1 MKEKIHTIP
10 VNEAFDSGDECPFCY
25 LERTVEQRA
34 IRYILGPGASY
45 MEPDVRAATDDAGF
59 CRGHYQKMYDY
70 GNALGNALMM
80 QTYYT
85 KMMDELSRQLDDFEM
100 PDKRS
105 LLPLRKQKETKLPL
119 VEWLQEKQDTCYICN
134 RIDENQKRYFE
145 TFFVLIKE
153 HEFREKVEKSK
164 GFCMHHFG
172 QLLDYAQDNLPNSQR
187 EWFYETVV
195 DREISSSHSSYSSDS
210 SSSGSSP
217 RIISSRRCSSTKRS
231 FSSSLVL
238 SSRSKSSSLSPIL
251 MTIFNPATTVL

>member
-10 VNEAFDSGDECPFCY
+10 VNEAFESGDECPFCY
-25 LERTVEQRA
+25 LERAVEQRA

-45 MEPDVRAATDDAGF
+45 MEPDVRAVTDDVGF
-59 CRGHYQKMYDY
+59 CRSHYQKMYDY

-80 QTYYT
+80 QTYYA

-105 LLPLRKQKETKLPL
+105 LLPMRKQKETKLPL
-119 VEWLQEKQDTCYICN
+119 LEWLQKKQATCYICN
-134 RIDENQKRYFE
+134 RIEENQKRYLE

-153 HEFREKVEKSK
+153 HEFREKVERSK

-172 QLLDYAQDNLPNSQR
+172 QLLDCAREDLPNSQR

-195 DREISSSHSSYSSDS
+195 ELMKTHIDRVKEDIDWFVQKHDYRYAGAPGKMPRTRSPGVCKNCGAVIHRIS
-210 SSSGSSP
+210 P
-217 RIISSRRCSSTKRS
+217 TRLTFK
-231 FSSSLVL
+231 
-238 SSRSKSSSLSPIL
+238 
-251 MTIFNPATTVL
+251 

>member
-25 LERTVEQRA
+25 LERAVEQRA

-45 MEPDVRAATDDAGF
+45 MEPDVRAATDDVGF
-59 CRGHYQKMYDY
+59 CRSHYQKMYDY

-80 QTYYT
+80 QTYYA
-85 KMMDELSRQLDDFEM
+85 KMMDELSWQLDDFEM

-105 LLPLRKQKETKLPL
+105 LLPMRKQKETKLPL
-119 VEWLQEKQDTCYICN
+119 LEWLQKRQATCYICN
-134 RIDENQKRYFE
+134 RIEENQKRYLE

-153 HEFREKVEKSK
+153 HAFREKVERSK

-172 QLLDYAQDNLPNSQR
+172 QLLDCAREDLPNSQR

-195 DREISSSHSSYSSDS
+195 DLMKTHIDRVKEDIDWFVQKHDYRYAGAPWKNATDAVPRGMQKLRGGHPSDK
-210 SSSGSSP
+210 P
-217 RIISSRRCSSTKRS
+217 YKTD
-231 FSSSLVL
+231 F
-238 SSRSKSSSLSPIL
+238 
-251 MTIFNPATTVL
+251 

>member
-10 VNEAFDSGDECPFCY
+10 ANEAFESGDECPFCY
-25 LERTVEQRA
+25 LERAVEQRA

-45 MEPDVRAATDDAGF
+45 MEPDVRATTDDVGF
-59 CRGHYQKMYDY
+59 CRSHYQKMYDY

-80 QTYYT
+80 QTYYA

-105 LLPLRKQKETKLPL
+105 LLPMRKQKETKLPL
-119 VEWLQEKQDTCYICN
+119 LEWLQKKQATCYICN
-134 RIDENQKRYFE
+134 RIEENQKRYLE

-153 HEFREKVEKSK
+153 HEFREKVERSK

-172 QLLDYAQDNLPNSQR
+172 QLLDCAREDLPNSQR

-195 DREISSSHSSYSSDS
+195 ELMKTHIDRVKEDIDWFVQKHDYRYAGAPWKNATDAVPRGMQKLRGGHPSDK
-210 SSSGSSP
+210 P
-217 RIISSRRCSSTKRS
+217 YKTD
-231 FSSSLVL
+231 F
-238 SSRSKSSSLSPIL
+238 
-251 MTIFNPATTVL
+251 

>member
-25 LERTVEQRA
+25 LERAVEQRA

-45 MEPDVRAATDDAGF
+45 MEPDVRATTDDVGF
-59 CRGHYQKMYDY
+59 CRSHYQKMYDY

-80 QTYYT
+80 QTYYA

-105 LLPLRKQKETKLPL
+105 LLPMRKRKETKLPL
-119 VEWLQEKQDTCYICN
+119 LEWLQKKQATCYICN
-134 RIDENQKRYFE
+134 RIEENQKRYLE

-153 HEFREKVEKSK
+153 HEFREKVERSK

-172 QLLDYAQDNLPNSQR
+172 QLLDCAREDLPNSQR

-195 DREISSSHSSYSSDS
+195 ELMKTHIDRVKEDIDWFVQKHDYRYAGAPWKNATDAVPRGMQKLRGGHPSDK
-210 SSSGSSP
+210 P
-217 RIISSRRCSSTKRS
+217 YKTD
-231 FSSSLVL
+231 F
-238 SSRSKSSSLSPIL
+238 
-251 MTIFNPATTVL
+251 

>member
-25 LERTVEQRA
+25 LERAVEQRA

-45 MEPDVRAATDDAGF
+45 MEPDVRAATDDVGF
-59 CRGHYQKMYDY
+59 CRSHYQKMYDY

-80 QTYYT
+80 QTYYA

-105 LLPLRKQKETKLPL
+105 LLPMRKQKETKLPL
-119 VEWLQEKQDTCYICN
+119 LEWLQKRQATCYICN
-134 RIDENQKRYFE
+134 RIEENQKRYLE

-153 HEFREKVEKSK
+153 HAFREKVERSK

-172 QLLDYAQDNLPNSQR
+172 QLLDCAREDLPNGQR

-195 DREISSSHSSYSSDS
+195 DLMKTHIDRVKEDIDWFVQKHDYRYAGAPWKNATDAVPRGMQKLRGGHPSDK
-210 SSSGSSP
+210 P
-217 RIISSRRCSSTKRS
+217 YKTD
-231 FSSSLVL
+231 F
-238 SSRSKSSSLSPIL
+238 
-251 MTIFNPATTVL
+251 

>member
-45 MEPDVRAATDDAGF
+45 MELDVRAVTDDAGF

-119 VEWLQEKQDTCYICN
+119 VEWLQKKQDTCYICN
-134 RIDENQKRYFE
+134 RIEENQKRYFE

-195 DREISSSHSSYSSDS
+195 ELMKTHINRVKEDIDWFVQKHDYRYAGAPWKNAKDAVPRGMQKLRGGHPSDK
-210 SSSGSSP
+210 P
-217 RIISSRRCSSTKRS
+217 YKTD
-231 FSSSLVL
+231 F
-238 SSRSKSSSLSPIL
+238 
-251 MTIFNPATTVL
+251 

>member
-1 MKEKIHTIP
+1 MKETIHTIP

-25 LERTVEQRA
+25 LERAVEQRA

-45 MEPDVRAATDDAGF
+45 MEPDVRAVTDDVGF
-59 CRGHYQKMYDY
+59 CRSHYQKMYDY

-80 QTYYT
+80 QTYYA

-105 LLPLRKQKETKLPL
+105 LLPMRKQKETKLPL
-119 VEWLQEKQDTCYICN
+119 LEWLQKKQATCYVCN
-134 RIDENQKRYFE
+134 RIEENQKRYLE

-153 HEFREKVEKSK
+153 HAFREKVERSK

-172 QLLDYAQDNLPNSQR
+172 QLLDCAREDLPNSQR

-195 DREISSSHSSYSSDS
+195 ELMKTHIGRVKEDIDWFVQKHDYRYAGAPWKNATDAVPRGMQKLRGGHPSDK
-210 SSSGSSP
+210 P
-217 RIISSRRCSSTKRS
+217 YKTD
-231 FSSSLVL
+231 F
-238 SSRSKSSSLSPIL
+238 
-251 MTIFNPATTVL
+251 

>member
-25 LERTVEQRA
+25 LERAVEQRA

-45 MEPDVRAATDDAGF
+45 MEPDVRATTDDVGF
-59 CRGHYQKMYDY
+59 CRSHYQKMYDY

-80 QTYYT
+80 QTYYA

-105 LLPLRKQKETKLPL
+105 LLPMRKQKETKLPL
-119 VEWLQEKQDTCYICN
+119 LEWLQKKQATCYICN
-134 RIDENQKRYFE
+134 RIEENQKRYLE

-153 HEFREKVEKSK
+153 HEFREKVERSK

-172 QLLDYAQDNLPNSQR
+172 QLLDCAREDLPNSQR

-195 DREISSSHSSYSSDS
+195 ELMKTHIDRVKEDIDWFVQKHDYRYAGAPWKNATDAVPRGMQKLRGGHPSDK
-210 SSSGSSP
+210 P
-217 RIISSRRCSSTKRS
+217 YKTD
-231 FSSSLVL
+231 F
-238 SSRSKSSSLSPIL
+238 
-251 MTIFNPATTVL
+251 

>member
-25 LERTVEQRA
+25 LERAVEQRA

-45 MEPDVRAATDDAGF
+45 MEPDVRATTDDVGF
-59 CRGHYQKMYDY
+59 CRSHYQKMYDY

-80 QTYYT
+80 QTYYA

-105 LLPLRKQKETKLPL
+105 LLPMRKQKETKLPL
-119 VEWLQEKQDTCYICN
+119 LEWLQKKQATCYICN
-134 RIDENQKRYFE
+134 RIEENQKRYLE

-153 HEFREKVEKSK
+153 HEFREKVERSK

-172 QLLDYAQDNLPNSQR
+172 QLLDCARDDLPNSQR

-195 DREISSSHSSYSSDS
+195 ELMKTHIDRVKEDIDWFVQKHDYRYAGAPWKNATDAVPRGMQKLRGGHPSDK
-210 SSSGSSP
+210 P
-217 RIISSRRCSSTKRS
+217 YKTD
-231 FSSSLVL
+231 F
-238 SSRSKSSSLSPIL
+238 
-251 MTIFNPATTVL
+251 